1 MRSRDAHTGAQVRS
15 ETGTPPKTYPAGR
28 VCASPGCTTILSI
41 YRPGPL
47 CSTCERKPLVPID
60 LAEAPILAGVL
71 AQRPKAKTATKTK
84 PRRRPVASKADAK
97 AFEERR
103 ELLRRHLELARQ
115 TGPDE
120 WVVNIPE
127 FSMTRTMF
135 GNAMRSIRRDYAALG
150 YEVLTRHGG
159 RALNGDY
166 SPGGYRLRKIGEEEA
181 EQDTRADR
189 LAHCAKVAADLRNL
203 TADEQGA
210 ESEPVIAVE
219 TVESEIAA
227 SAHLLVAPESAQE
240 GRDEPE
246 PSAVQ
251 DDWGYGT
258 DTVPAPLQ
266 QEEASPDL
274 SLPWWGWP
282 GYNLTRWRT
291 ADSGETP
298 TVDLG
303 VAITRDSELAAMS
316 AIVEALGTLDGKTR
330 ARVLAWV
337 GERFECV

>member
-1 MRSRDAHTGAQVRS
+1 MRS
-15 ETGTPPKTYPAGR
+15 
-28 VCASPGCTTILSI
+28 L
-41 YRPGPL
+41 
-47 CSTCERKPLVPID
+47 
-60 LAEAPILAGVL
+60 
-71 AQRPKAKTATKTK
+71 
-84 PRRRPVASKADAK
+84 
-97 AFEERR
+97 
-103 ELLRRHLELARQ
+103 
-115 TGPDE
+115 
-120 WVVNIPE
+120 
-127 FSMTRTMF
+127 
-135 GNAMRSIRRDYAALG
+135 RRDYAALG

-166 SPGGYRLRKIGEEEA
+166 SPGGYRLRKIGEEE
-181 EQDTRADR
+181 ETERRAAGV
-189 LAHCAKVAADLRNL
+189 AHCAKVAADLRKL
-203 TADEQGA
+203 TADEQAAAG
-210 ESEPVIAVE
+210 EPVIAVE

-227 SAHLLVAPESAQE
+227 SAHLLDAPESAQE
-240 GRDEPE
+240 ARDEP
-246 PSAVQ
+246 PTPTVQ

-258 DTVPAPLQ
+258 ETAPAPLQ

-298 TVDLG
+298 TVNLG